1 MEPDTFNWTAVL
13 TGAISAIIGGFIGT
27 YCGSVF
33 INRENNKKNKDAR
46 EIAIKALDIFEKY
59 KDKKYEDASNEFN
72 VSLSRAEKR
81 IILVA
86 LHKIGIPIANEKF
99 VKSNDYSIIFRN
111 ELIKENDIAAMK
123 SQISSGKYDHL
134 FFDDPDEYFSRNA
147 LRDYKR
153 SIAIK
158 YLNNVFT
165 KTKLAA
171 DKITV
176 HYPENWIKEFTFGEM
191 NIVSIIKDKLLVAS
205 LYEDTTGLPKQ
216 QCVQDII
223 NEINIGLWDAYLD
236 WAYEA
241 FSNVRMQKD
250 FADRAI
256 GMMFA
261 NQYPAQQNSNNPL
274 DNHQNVEATNG
285 AAK

>member
-1 MEPDTFNWTAVL
+1 MEPATLDWTPVL

-33 INRENNKKNKDAR
+33 INRENNKKYKDAR
-46 EIAIKALDIFEKY
+46 EIAIKALDIFAKY

-86 LHKIGIPIANEKF
+86 LHKVGIPIVNEKF

-111 ELIKENDIAAMK
+111 EVIKENDISAMK
-123 SQISSGKYDHL
+123 SQINSGKYDHL
-134 FFDDPDEYFSRNA
+134 FFDDPDDYFSRNA

-158 YLNNVFT
+158 YLNNVFIR
-165 KTKLAA
+165 TKLAA
-171 DKITV
+171 DKKTV
-176 HYPENWIKEFTFGEM
+176 QYPENWVKEFTFGEM
-191 NIVSIIKDKLLVAS
+191 NIVFIIREKLLETS
-205 LYEDTTGLPKQ
+205 IYEDTTGLPKQ

-241 FSNVRMQKD
+241 FSNVQVQKN
-250 FADRAI
+250 
-256 GMMFA
+256 FA
-261 NQYPAQQNSNNPL
+261 NIAINMMSANQCASSVTNPI
-274 DNHQNVEATNG
+274 HAPQHEVEHGNVT
-285 AAK
+285 AK

>member
-1 MEPDTFNWTAVL
+1 MEPPIFDWTPII
-13 TGAISAIIGGFIGT
+13 TGVISAIIGGFIGT
-27 YCGSVF
+27 YCGALF
-33 INRENNKKNKDAR
+33 INRENNKKNIDTRK
-46 EIAIKALDIFEKY
+46 IALKALDIFAKY

-86 LHKIGIPIANEKF
+86 LHKVGIPIANEKF
-99 VKSNDYSIIFRN
+99 VKSNDYSIVFRN
-111 ELIKENDIAAMK
+111 EIIRESDIVATK

-134 FFDDPDEYFSRNA
+134 FFDDPDEYFSRNV

-158 YLNNVFT
+158 YLNNVFLR
-165 KTKLAA
+165 TKLDI
-171 DKITV
+171 DKKTV
-176 HYPENWIKEFTFGEM
+176 KYPENWMEEFTFGEM
-191 NIVSIIKDKLLVAS
+191 NIVLIIREKLLETT

-216 QCVQDII
+216 QCVQDIV

-241 FSNVRMQKD
+241 FSNVQTQKN
-250 FADRAI
+250 FANFAI
-256 GMMFA
+256 GVISG
-261 NQYPAQQNSNNPL
+261 NQHPTTQNADKTP
-274 DNHQNVEATNG
+274 DNHQNVEVDND

>member
-1 MEPDTFNWTAVL
+1 MDLATFDWITVL

-27 YCGSVF
+27 YWGSVF

-46 EIAIKALDIFEKY
+46 KIAIKALDIFAKY

-86 LHKIGIPIANEKF
+86 IYKVGIPIANKKF
-99 VKSNDYSIIFRN
+99 VKSNNYSIIFRN
-111 ELIKENDIAAMK
+111 EIIKENDISAMK
-123 SQISSGKYDHL
+123 NQINSGKYDHL

-158 YLNNVFT
+158 YLNNVFIR
-165 KTKLAA
+165 TKLAA
-171 DKITV
+171 DKNIV
-176 HYPENWIKEFTFGEM
+176 QYPENWLKEFTFGEM
-191 NIVSIIKDKLLVAS
+191 NIVSIIKEKLLEAS

-216 QCVQDII
+216 QCVQDIV

-241 FSNVRMQKD
+241 FSNVQMQKK
-250 FADRAI
+250 FANYAI
-256 GMMFA
+256 GMMSA
-261 NQYPAQQNSNNPL
+261 NQHPAQQNSNNTL
-274 DNHQNVEATNG
+274 DNHQNVEAHND